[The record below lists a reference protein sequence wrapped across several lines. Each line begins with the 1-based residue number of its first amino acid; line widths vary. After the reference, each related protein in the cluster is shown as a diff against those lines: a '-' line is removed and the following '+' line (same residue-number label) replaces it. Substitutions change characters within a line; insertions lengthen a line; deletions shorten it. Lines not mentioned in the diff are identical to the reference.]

1 MREFLLLMLGVLSC
15 SAAPAQT
22 GVPVRVELSLA
33 GGKATYRIGEPI
45 LLDLKFTATEPDFSL
60 NVTTTEPAS
69 PVDTLFL
76 SPTTGV
82 FPWLDD
88 QARGSRYSPDYEAVI
103 TLERDEPR
111 TISLPLNALYRF
123 DAPGYYKVHVA
134 TNRVSGVAGLTSN
147 EVTFHVEP
155 MSDDEDAAR
164 AAALENEIREAR
176 DMRHAQALAD
186 ELDWLSGDGSTRVK
200 LSLFLHPKEFY
211 PFGVNVTRG
220 LWIAR
225 NRGLVVAELERAL
238 GDPAQPLSAG
248 SSLLQTA
255 VSLRAR
261 VEVPFDPAAP
271 NKALPA
277 EQIEGDY
284 LKRIAATLPQR
295 TGEPLVTAALTLLTR
310 LAQRKENAGPD
321 FANAR
326 EVLITHFAEVN
337 EYNVDW
343 LLNSYGSY
351 LMDTRIVP
359 ALENILQTQW
369 KPVMTGERAA
379 ALRQLIKLTPEDIR
393 PFVVKEV
400 CASHPVMLDV
410 IQDVSLD
417 SLPEADKCL
426 QAQIHAAAANLERR
440 RFDLQQ
446 RTAFAARFATQAIYD
461 DLLALYEK
469 SAADWDGQARGGL
482 LAYFVRWDA
491 QHALPLLEAALPLNA
506 EHFDPNVSFGLFKPY
521 HSNGLEAFLRQR
533 LAVGPPAQALEAA
546 FHLSQHGPAED
557 QEILR
562 RRLDRWRT
570 VWSGE
575 EIPLVEGQLEAE
587 LVQAII
593 RGKEWQAPD
602 TEAAALREGCISAV
616 CRSRFQARQ

>member
-1 MREFLLLMLGVLSC
+1 MREFLVLMLGVLSC

-22 GVPVRVELSLA
+22 GMPVRVELALA
-33 GGKATYRIGEPI
+33 GGKTTYRVGEPV
-45 LLDLKFTATEPDFSL
+45 LLDLKFTATEPGFSL
-60 NVTTTEPAS
+60 NITTTEPAS

-76 SPTTGV
+76 SPTTGL

-88 QARGSRYSPDYEAVI
+88 QARGNRYSPDYQAVI
-103 TLERDEPR
+103 PLERDEPR
-111 TISLPLNALYRF
+111 TVSLPLNALYRF

-134 TNRVSGVAGLTSN
+134 TNRVSGAAGLTSN

-155 MSDDEDAAR
+155 MSDAEDAAR
-164 AAALENEIREAR
+164 AAELENEIREAR
-176 DMRHAQALAD
+176 DRQQAQALAD
-186 ELDWLSGDGSTRVK
+186 ELDWLSGDGSTLVK
-200 LSLFLHPKEFY
+200 LSLFLHPKVFY
-211 PFGVNVTRG
+211 PFGVDVTRG

-225 NRGLVVAELERAL
+225 NRGLVVVELERAL
-238 GDPAQPLSAG
+238 DDPAQPLPAG

-271 NKALPA
+271 NKALPT
-277 EQIEGDY
+277 EQIEGNY

-295 TGEPLVTAALTLLTR
+295 TEESLVTAALTLLTQ
-310 LAQRKENAGPD
+310 LAQRKETAGPD

-343 LLNSYGSY
+343 LLNAYGSY
-351 LMDTRIVP
+351 LMDTRIAP

-400 CASHPVMLDV
+400 CASRPVMLDV

-417 SLPEADKCL
+417 SLPEVDKCL
-426 QAQIHAAAANLERR
+426 QVQIHAAAANLERR

-446 RTAFAARFATQAIYD
+446 KTSFAARFATQAIYD
-461 DLLALYEK
+461 ELLTLFEK
-469 SAADWDGQARGGL
+469 SAAEWDGQARGGL
-482 LAYFVRWDA
+482 LAYFIRWDA
-491 QHALPLLEAALPLNA
+491 QHALPLLEAALPLSA
-506 EHFDPNVSFGLFKPY
+506 EHFDPNVSFALFKAY
-521 HSNGLEAFLRQR
+521 YSNGLEAFLRQR
-533 LAVGPPAQALEAA
+533 LAVGPPGQALEAA
-546 FHLSQHGPAED
+546 SLLSQHGPAED

-570 VWSGE
+570 SWSGKE
-575 EIPLVEGQLEAE
+575 APLVEGQLEAE
-587 LVQAII
+587 LVQAVIH
-593 RGKEWQAPD
+593 GKEWQAPD